1 LAEEKK
7 TLPEEGGKFG
17 TSQIMPAT
25 QSRKLNTLSIVEFSG
40 DYAGYD
46 LEAFGNEL
54 VIKSE
59 QADSESVQTMLDAS

>member
-1 LAEEKK
+1 
-7 TLPEEGGKFG
+7 
-17 TSQIMPAT
+17 MPAT
-25 QSRKLNTLSIVEFSG
+25 QSRKLNTLTIVEFSG